1 MKKLVISIFII
12 LNYWL
17 CLGYDL
23 DNQQYSD
30 KEIVEINKKM
40 SEEYDK
46 KRIKERL
53 NELEEKLKYD
63 LRKEAKTGESIGI
76 VYSIDQIYK
85 NANDFY
91 NTAFNHLIWL
101 ISSLVAV
108 LGFIKYKSDNKLEK
122 LEEEMKSFIKK
133 EKDKMEEYISSSK
146 KDIEVLKNEL
156 SKKNEQLYQEHFSKV
171 KDDFLD
177 EISKVKKGVNVSIK
191 RNNILQIKN
200 LEDRK
205 KAIKENYGN
214 ELENDFQL
222 NYELGKIE
230 YELKKYNEGLFYI
243 SKACNLDENNLD
255 SKILKGKYYYNL
267 KNYDKALKIFKEI
280 LEVGD
285 FYNNYTYDW
294 IGKCYYNLKNY
305 DEALKCFKEATE
317 MHSENMEYMNW
328 LGKCYMETGAYSNG
342 IESLEI
348 TVKKNPN
355 KKEFKKD
362 LNDSLYRVGSEACG
376 IQDYEKAIEC
386 LEKLCENFEEY
397 EMLNTLLGESFC
409 QIEKYINAYECFIKE
424 GAIPKEKS
432 ENYYFYF
439 GKTCHKLKK
448 YEEAIYNCEKFIEK
462 IPEDKEIREILGLSY
477 YEIQEYNK
485 ALLNLEKAKQNSD
498 ILEIINK
505 CKEMRKK

>member
-1 MKKLVISIFII
+1 MKKLIISIFII

-30 KEIVEINKKM
+30 KEIVEINKKT
-40 SEEYDK
+40 SEEYEK

-53 NELEEKLKYD
+53 SELEEKLKYD
-63 LRKEAKTGESIGI
+63 LRKEAKTAESIGV

-108 LGFIKYKSDNKLEK
+108 LGFIKYKSDSKLEK
-122 LEEEMKSFIKK
+122 LEEEMKIFIKK

-146 KDIEVLKNEL
+146 KDIEALKNEL

-177 EISKVKKGVNVSIK
+177 EISKVKKGINVSIK

-205 KAIKENYGN
+205 NAIKENYGN

-222 NYELGKIE
+222 NYELGKID
-230 YELKKYNEGLFYI
+230 YELKKYADGLSYVL
-243 SKACNLDENNLD
+243 KACELNKTDLD

-267 KNYDKALKIFKEI
+267 KSYDKALKIFEEI
-280 LEVGD
+280 LTVGYS
-285 FYNNYTYDW
+285 YNNYTYDW
-294 IGKCYYNLKNY
+294 VGKCFFYLKKY
-305 DEALKCFKEATE
+305 DEALGCFKEATE
-317 MHSENMEYMNW
+317 IYNENMEYMNY
-328 LGKCYMETGAYSNG
+328 LGKCYMETGDYPNG
-342 IESLEI
+342 IERLEI
-348 TVKKNPN
+348 AVKKDSN

-362 LNDSLYRVGSEACG
+362 LDDSLYRAGSEACG
-376 IQDYEKAIEC
+376 IENYEEAIEY
-386 LEKLCENFEEY
+386 LEKLCESPQKY
-397 EMLNTLLGESFC
+397 EKLNLLLGESFYE
-409 QIEKYINAYECFIKE
+409 INKYENAYEYFIKE
-424 GAIPKEKS
+424 EAIPKEKS

-439 GKTCHKLKK
+439 GKTCYKLKK
-448 YEEAIYNCEKFIEK
+448 YKEAIHNCEKFIEK
-462 IPEDKEIREILGLSY
+462 IPENKEIREILGLSY

-485 ALLNLEKAKQNSD
+485 ALLNLEKVKQNPN

-505 CKEMRKK
+505 CKEVRKK